1 MQNQAAAIKLRAE
14 RKLGK
19 MFKDI
24 QRMPGERTDLDST
37 SMHDAMG
44 LIQPL
49 TYTEILE
56 NNQIEPTAAY
66 RWQLEAEVPEEKV
79 DEMQNLLNS
88 LKNGSLQS
96 IYSLFMPVSRCLIP
110 LLLVTK

>member
-1 MQNQAAAIKLRAE
+1 
-14 RKLGK
+14 

-37 SMHDAMG
+37 SLHDAMG

-66 RWQLEAEVPEEKV
+66 RWQLEAEVPEDKFEKYIQCV
-79 DEMQNLLNS
+79 
-88 LKNGSLQS
+88 
-96 IYSLFMPVSRCLIP
+96 
-110 LLLVTK
+110 